1 MPERNNQPPANKG
14 GGDPPVFT
22 LLRQYLTM
30 MTGRDPVE
38 EVHKSR
44 KARVSRSKDKV
55 YVKKMNVRMEKKSRA
70 TPPKSQRS
78 SEDTEERSGIE
89 DISVMPELE
98 RSLQQYIS
106 RRQAALSRYAVK
118 PPKKDKDVLASL
130 PPVPQGKAEPKQP
143 AEQSAATPAPTSWKR
158 LVQMLPFMSEAV
170 LDTAE
175 RTEKLEK
182 TLQKNEATTQEMA
195 KRLQEAENLLSK
207 TVKSVEPKPTQTTR
221 ALSKAERDQLQQ
233 NLGRIQS
240 IEKESAPVSDEV
252 ITKDDMGGLK
262 KVKETSTFGL
272 TKKKKEGFFSSL
284 FGGFREAAADIRD
297 VNREAKVAAQATTK
311 EGAKAAAPKV
321 VPPAAP
327 AAAVKLGGGM
337 LVRKAAPQEDLSKA
351 KDDAPHTEEA
361 PKDDAGLGSLVTAFA
376 ENKTGATPAA
386 PAQAAKPAQQ
396 KPTPQTKEERK
407 KEEASRKEKLANEE
421 KRAEYMM
428 MSAAAKRPKQK
439 EAGFFTQL
447 NASLQYMGMA
457 KERLAIVQNLATML
471 NAGLPLIDALRT
483 LQMESKNRATKK
495 LLSKINAA
503 VENGSSLWRAMDDQH
518 FFSPHAIAL
527 IRIGEEAGNLA
538 QNMLYLADQQEKDQG
553 LREKVKMAMIYP
565 AIVLVLMFIVVM
577 GLGLFVLPQLVQVLF
592 NLNVKL
598 PFITRV
604 VIAFSNGFSEHGL
617 IVVPSII
624 GGGILLVILGKFT
637 RFKVV
642 VQWVI
647 FKIPGIGPLARQ
659 ATLARFGVILGGL
672 LEAGV
677 PLVEALRSLVEVT
690 PIVSYKRFYRRILEH
705 VTVGDSF
712 AKSFAVIPQSNKLF
726 PISVQQLIITGERTG
741 SLSKIM
747 LKVSEIYEKE
757 ANNTAQKL
765 PVILEPMLLLFIGGL
780 VGTIA
785 FAIIIPIYSVV
796 GNVSR

>member
-1 MPERNNQPPANKG
+1 MPERNNQPPANNK

-55 YVKKMNVRMEKKSRA
+55 YVKKMRVQMDPKASKKVPKEK
-70 TPPKSQRS
+70 S
-78 SEDTEERSGIE
+78 SSSNKEELSAF
-89 DISVMPELE
+89 DDVAVMPELE

-118 PPKKDKDVLASL
+118 QPKKDPLSSL
-130 PPVPQGKAEPKQP
+130 PPVPQGKTEAKTEPE
-143 AEQSAATPAPTSWKR
+143 ADVAAAPTSWKR
-158 LVQMLPFMSEAV
+158 FVQMLPFMSEAV

-182 TLQKNEATTQEMA
+182 TLQKNEAQTQQMA
-195 KRLQEAENLLSK
+195 KRLQEAEAILSK
-207 TVKSVEPKPTQTTR
+207 TVKPVEPKPAQTTK
-221 ALSKAERDQLQQ
+221 ALSKAEREQLEQ

-240 IEKESAPVSDEV
+240 VEKEVVSSGTEEV

-262 KVKETSTFGL
+262 KIKETSTFGV
-272 TKKKKEGFFSSL
+272 KEKKEGFFSSL
-284 FGGFREAAADIRD
+284 FGGFREAAADVREL
-297 VNREAKVAAQATTK
+297 NREAKVA
-311 EGAKAAAPKV
+311 KAMEKAAPKAAPPKAV
-321 VPPAAP
+321 PAAP
-327 AAAVKLGGGM
+327 VPNVTLRGGSLM
-337 LVRKAAPQEDLSKA
+337 QKNDVATEQKPA
-351 KDDAPHTEEA
+351 KDDAPKLPEEVPA
-361 PKDDAGLGSLVTAFA
+361 KEDASGLGSLVTSFA
-376 ENKTGATPAA
+376 ENKTEPA
-386 PAQAAKPAQQ
+386 PAQAV
-396 KPTPQTKEERK
+396 PQTSAEKEAQGKEDRK
-407 KEEASRKEKLANEE
+407 TRKEKMETEE
-421 KRAEYMM
+421 RRAEYMM
-428 MSAAAKRPKQK
+428 MSAEAKRPKRK

-447 NASLQYMGMA
+447 NASLQYMGMG
-457 KERLAIVQNLATML
+457 KERLSIVQNLATML

-483 LQMESKNRATKK
+483 LQMESKNRASKK
-495 LLSKINAA
+495 LLSKINMA

-538 QNMLYLADQQEKDQG
+538 QNMEYLAAQQEQDQN

-565 AIVLVLMFIVVM
+565 IIVLVLMFVVVM

-598 PFITRV
+598 PLITRI

-617 IVVPSII
+617 VVVPSII
-624 GGGILLVILGKFT
+624 GGAIVLTILAKFT

-642 VQWVI
+642 AQWVV

-677 PLVEALRSLVEVT
+677 PLVEAMRSLVDVT
-690 PIVSYKRFYRRILEH
+690 PIVAYKRFYRRLLEH
-705 VTVGDSF
+705 VTIGDSF
-712 AKSFAVIPQSNKLF
+712 AKSFGVIPSTNRLF
-726 PISVQQLIITGERTG
+726 PISMQQLIITGERTG
-741 SLSKIM
+741 SLAKIM
-747 LKVSEIYEKE
+747 LKVAAIYEKE

-765 PVILEPMLLLFIGGL
+765 PVILEPILLLFIGGL
-780 VGTIA
+780 VGSIA

-796 GNVSR
+796 GNVNGG